1 MRHNCQWMDCCTSGL
16 SLDIH
21 GMNNSLCSKLLED
34 GQRNCTK
41 PAVQEHGIRTLL
53 VVNPVTVI
61 IFEFGKEGT
70 CLTKV
75 LYRVNTARVTMYHI
89 DSENL
94 KLEGALFRSLNTCT
108 LYAEFP
114 WCLML
119 ITEPEYCSM
128 TGENQSWTEQLVVR
142 EEMALSMAN
151 PLAQNLV
158 YQLHFS
164 RCVL

>member
-1 MRHNCQWMDCCTSGL
+1 MPKTVGRQAT
-16 SLDIH
+16 
-21 GMNNSLCSKLLED
+21 KLHKAC
-34 GQRNCTK
+34 RS
-41 PAVQEHGIRTLL
+41 RTWYQNTL

-70 CLTKV
+70 SLTKV
-75 LYRVNTARVTMYHI
+75 LYRVNTAQVTMHHI
-89 DSENL
+89 DSESL

-128 TGENQSWTEQLVVR
+128 TGGN
-142 EEMALSMAN
+142 
-151 PLAQNLV
+151 
-158 YQLHFS
+158 
-164 RCVL
+164 